1 MDEKEEQAGVGKAI
15 KEEKESKKKKKD
27 KKKSKDA
34 SKKPRKEEYGRTN
47 RIRPSFTIVYSSSDS
62 DDSSGSEL
70 DKAKP
75 SPKVKSYVSLY

>member
-1 MDEKEEQAGVGKAI
+1 MDEKEEQAGEGKAP

-47 RIRPSFTIVYSSSDS
+47 RIWPSFIVHI
-62 DDSSGSEL
+62 
-70 DKAKP
+70 
-75 SPKVKSYVSLY
+75 